1 MSTGF
6 NWQRPRSVLA
16 VLTACAL
23 QVPNAIAQFSDA
35 PARGQRASPTLR
47 PGENAAPFKGD
58 PLRAQSSVLV
68 VAQGALYG
76 DFGGDGDVDL
86 EDYAVLRNCAGS
98 SGVGIAA
105 LPPCDAFCWDDDNDV
120 DLWEIAAFQNV
131 FTGPERSPV
140 CGNGVVES
148 GEECDGGGETALCNS
163 NCTTTRCGD
172 GIVNTHAGEQC
183 DITGAC
189 CDLLSGSCAEGVVSS
204 ECFGTHRAWTEG
216 AACADVVC
224 DAVTGA
230 CCDHDPFGACTD
242 GVTRAACDC
251 PTCDWV
257 KLGSCSDLEC
267 SHVSTPAVGEWGLIV
282 LALLLLI
289 GAKLVFR
296 RSNPPDAIGS

>member
-6 NWQRPRSVLA
+6 NWQRPSNVLA
-16 VLTACAL
+16 VLTVCAL
-23 QVPNAIAQFSDA
+23 QVSSAIARFSNDPA
-35 PARGQRASPTLR
+35 PGQRASPTLR
-47 PGENAAPFKGD
+47 PAENAAPFKGD
-58 PLRAQSSVLV
+58 PWRAQSSVLA

-86 EDYAVLRNCAGS
+86 EDYAVLRSCADS
-98 SGVGIAA
+98 SGVDIAA
-105 LPPCDAFCWDDDNDV
+105 LPPCDAFRWDDDTDV

-131 FTGPERSPV
+131 FTGPVAIPV
-140 CGNGVVES
+140 CGNGIVEP
-148 GEECDGGGETALCNS
+148 GEECDGGGETALCNA

-183 DITGAC
+183 DIIGAC

-204 ECFGTHRAWTEG
+204 ECLGTHRAWTEG
-216 AACADVVC
+216 AACAVVVC

-251 PTCDWV
+251 PTCAWV

-267 SHVSTPAVGEWGLIV
+267 SHVPIPAVGEWGLIV